1 MLHYRYKIFNFFAP
15 IYFSKIDFQPFEF
28 NYLVRN
34 VHVHLT
40 RNYSTDTI
48 SYCCQHNS
56 TKIILNMAVNIRYLI
71 TYFGKIHSIITL
83 KSNYKLYTVI
93 RLNYIQTYITYMLF
107 DYLEWKYIQNKLIY
121 ISLYIC
127 IIKFQTGSVIIS
139 LRHAF
144 IMKIFLPLFIS
155 INNNSLIGL
164 SEKNI
169 LKITGKRKEKELL

>member
-1 MLHYRYKIFNFFAP
+1 
-15 IYFSKIDFQPFEF
+15 
-28 NYLVRN
+28 
-34 VHVHLT
+34 
-40 RNYSTDTI
+40 
-48 SYCCQHNS
+48 
-56 TKIILNMAVNIRYLI
+56 
-71 TYFGKIHSIITL
+71 
-83 KSNYKLYTVI
+83 
-93 RLNYIQTYITYMLF
+93 MLF
-107 DYLEWKYIQNKLIY
+107 DYLEWKYIQNKLLIY